1 MSLEQA
7 GVSKE
12 VAQGVQEGAVHDAD
26 VKELHS
32 LGYAQ
37 ELSRRMSGFSNFA
50 ISFAIICIVAGGI
63 TAFGTGLSAAGGAS
77 IGIGWP
83 VGACSRLLWR
93 WRWPRLHRRTRPP
106 AGCITGA
113 RSSAAAAG
121 AGRPPGSTCWA

>member
-12 VAQGVQEGAVHDAD
+12 VAQEAQAEAVHEAD

-63 TAFGTGLSAAGGAS
+63 TAFGAGFSAAGGAS
-77 IGIGWP
+77 IGIG
-83 VGACSRLLWR
+83 
-93 WRWPRLHRRTRPP
+93 
-106 AGCITGA
+106 
-113 RSSAAAAG
+113 
-121 AGRPPGSTCWA
+121 

>member
-12 VAQGVQEGAVHDAD
+12 VAQSVQEGAVYDAD

-50 ISFAIICIVAGGI
+50 ISFAIICILAGGL
-63 TAFGTGLSAAGGAS
+63 TSFATGFSAAGKQWLS
-77 IGIGWP
+77 P
-83 VGACSRLLWR
+83 RKPLL
-93 WRWPRLHRRTRPP
+93 PTPTRK
-106 AGCITGA
+106 
-113 RSSAAAAG
+113 
-121 AGRPPGSTCWA
+121 